1 VIGEQIAARMPLPE
15 GAAEKLN
22 AFDALLRAE
31 NQKMDLTAVTDPEE
45 ALYAHYLDSLAGAA
59 HLPHGARVIDL
70 GSGAGFPGL
79 PLAIARPDLSFVL
92 LDAQRKRV
100 DFLSRAIAALGI
112 AAEAVHARA
121 EDYAR
126 AHREAADAV
135 ISRAVARLPVL
146 LEWALPLVRMGGKCL
161 LWKGPGIAEELA
173 DAARVSPLLGGGAP
187 RVLPVSIPGRD
198 WAHVLVHVEKQ
209 TETPKTFPRKAGMA
223 MKRPL

>member
-1 VIGEQIAARMPLPE
+1 MALPE

-22 AFDALLRAE
+22 AFDALLRAD
-31 NQKMDLTAVTDPEE
+31 NQKMDLTAVIDPEE

-59 HLPHGARVIDL
+59 HLPQGARVIDL

-100 DFLSRAIAALGI
+100 DFLQRAVSALGI

-126 AHREAADAV
+126 DHREAADAV

-146 LEWALPLVRMGGKCL
+146 LEWALPLVRVGGHCL
-161 LWKGPGIAEELA
+161 LWKGPGIQEELG

-187 RVLPVSIPGRD
+187 RVLPVLIPGRD
-198 WAHVLVHVEKQ
+198 WAHVLVLVKKDAN
-209 TETPKTFPRKAGMA
+209 TPENYPRKAGMA
-223 MKRPL
+223 IKRPL